1 MQGGGQK
8 GGLKDAPPPTRLY
21 EGKAIEPADSI
32 ADSKATV
39 KIDEVYAVAQ
49 QHVLA
54 VVDHLSCARVL
65 VRRGSATKIAPFLE

>member
-1 MQGGGQK
+1 MQGRGQK

-21 EGKAIEPADSI
+21 EGKTIEPADCI
-32 ADSKATV
+32 ADTESTI
-39 KIDEVYAVAQ
+39 KIDEVDAVAQ

-65 VRRGSATKIAPFLE
+65 VRGGSAAKIAPFL